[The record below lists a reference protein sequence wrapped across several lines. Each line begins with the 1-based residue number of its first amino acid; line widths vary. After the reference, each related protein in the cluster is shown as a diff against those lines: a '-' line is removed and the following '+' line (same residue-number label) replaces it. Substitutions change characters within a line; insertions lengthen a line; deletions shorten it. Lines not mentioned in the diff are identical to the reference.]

1 MPTPNFAFLILPI
14 VSDIT
19 LASNHKIC
27 NENADNFYSRQDKIF
42 SKPSN
47 IIRDEKLMSIS
58 ENVNM
63 CDLLIELFFK
73 VKYEL
78 KNFHIT
84 IV

>member
-14 VSDIT
+14 VSDI
-19 LASNHKIC
+19 AINHKIC
-27 NENADNFYSRQDKIF
+27 NENANNFYSRQDKIF

-63 CDLLIELFFK
+63 CDRSLGVLFPGE
-73 VKYEL
+73 V
-78 KNFHIT
+78 IDWSQC
-84 IV
+84 IIIQDR